1 VPYLFDRALR
11 SCAGYSAYTG
21 GRPALVVHEGRL
33 KVTDSLRGVT
43 DGPELQY
50 RVENLLAR
58 YVLAIDEDRLEAWP
72 ELFVDDCVYKLWA
85 KENADRGLP
94 VAAIFCDSKGM
105 LIDRVVSLR
114 NANIYEK
121 HGYRH
126 IVSSV
131 LIDAISGDC
140 IEVRSNYVVYR
151 TRTNG
156 RTELY
161 NAGIYRDKIVSIGGD
176 LFFKEKIAVFD
187 TNIID
192 ALLATPI

>member
-1 VPYLFDRALR
+1 MTEAVADFVWGPD
-11 SCAGYSAYTG
+11 
-21 GRPALVVHEGRL
+21 L
-33 KVTDSLRGVT
+33 KFH
-43 DGPELQY
+43 
-50 RVENLLAR
+50 VENLMAE
-58 YVLAIDEDRLEAWP
+58 YVLAIDEDRLDEWP
-72 ELFVDDCVYKLWA
+72 NFFVDDCVYKLIS

-94 VAAIFCDSKGM
+94 IAAIFCDSKAM

-121 HGYRH
+121 HTYRH

-131 LIDAISGDC
+131 AIEDVAQGVISAK
-140 IEVRSNYVVYR
+140 SNYVVYR

-156 RTELY
+156 VTEVF
-161 NAGIYRDKIVSIGGD
+161 NTGIFRDLIVRAEGD
-176 LFFKEKIAVFD
+176 LLFKERIATFD